1 MIWKLPV
8 GPDGRHLLSLCSS
21 ADIWYLRRFLAFSGL
36 SASQFFIVPCLA
48 LNRTADFSIRNWNR
62 INIICACWPSLKTA
76 CLNWEGIVFH
86 VCYLLNSEHDDW
98 NWIYL
103 IATWYESWISFLFC
117 SNTDNLFIKLCNLMY
132 GQSIN
137 NMLNEY
143 WMDDSTFANFL
154 DEYSELG
161 PAANYKAVSQVWTF
175 IEYLEVLLIH
185 RCGWHWYVSNN
196 NIILKKMTNL
206 VEKSDYAFSVPLI
219 SCFKIGQQEQTN
231 FSYALFGLTP
241 GIVFD

>member
-1 MIWKLPV
+1 MISVAEIWLGQGDLETPC
-8 GPDGRHLLSLCSS
+8 GARRTSSFISLQQCRYMVFKAVS
-21 ADIWYLRRFLAFSGL
+21 RFLWFIRQSVY
-36 SASQFFIVPCLA
+36 IVPCLA

-76 CLNWEGIVFH
+76 CLNWEGIWFH

-98 NWIYL
+98 NWMYL

-117 SNTDNLFIKLCNLMY
+117 SNTDNLFIKQCNLMY

-137 NMLNEY
+137 NMPNEY

-161 PAANYKAVSQVWTF
+161 SAANYKAVSQVSTF
-175 IEYLEVLLIH
+175 IEYLEVWLIN
-185 RCGWHWYVSNN
+185 RCGWHWYVSNK
-196 NIILKKMTNL
+196 NIKENDKFGWQIRL
-206 VEKSDYAFSVPLI
+206 
-219 SCFKIGQQEQTN
+219 CF
-231 FSYALFGLTP
+231 FP
-241 GIVFD
+241 CH